1 MGWPSVQCIGGQCIM
16 SSVFKMAST
25 LLNRASPSWFHLIR
39 SFPAFSAHQ
48 QIEFNFRR
56 AESLEKVSSLIG
68 TQPVKLT
75 ELL

>member
-1 MGWPSVQCIGGQCIM
+1 
-16 SSVFKMAST
+16 MAST

-39 SFPAFSAHQ
+39 SLPAFSAHQ